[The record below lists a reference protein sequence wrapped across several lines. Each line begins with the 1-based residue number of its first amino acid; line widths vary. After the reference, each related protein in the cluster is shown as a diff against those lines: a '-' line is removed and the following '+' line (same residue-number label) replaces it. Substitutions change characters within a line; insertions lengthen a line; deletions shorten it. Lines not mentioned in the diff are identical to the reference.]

1 MALRRRDWTD
11 LFLQIINFYVIAAG
25 IEQLIWNEK
34 AFSYI
39 AYINV
44 LYIPLIVF
52 LKLTRNIVKSNIA
65 VLLMQFME
73 TIAYSVCII
82 GILNYFVSD
91 NFNTNVY
98 VSSAICFALA
108 VYIMDRR
115 LKKSYIDGEH
125 IPKIMIAVP
134 MVMYIYSSWQK
145 TINVRI
151 MWLALFV
158 VTFVLFINYN
168 FEDRLCQLL
177 YSDEYEDEF
186 PYRQAD
192 LTVSLVKDGIC
203 VTTFVMLFIILVPL
217 MNVTG
222 NLRANIR
229 NTNTSIHDTFSEDYE
244 MIDNPADE
252 EEETVDYEASDN
264 ITGDEEVVIVSCKT
278 GGEKIHFNKYAKYA
292 VASVIAVLAVIVVVV
307 SVKKRLLALKGSYI
321 FKQDL
326 YEDII
331 RVNSEEKAGE
341 QPDTTQEKAGVEEVM
356 NNEIID
362 RIRENIAKVIVGKE
376 NVIDY
381 YLTALLAQGHILVE
395 DVPGTGKTKLS
406 KAFAISTGM
415 DFSRIQF
422 TADMLPADITGLR
435 FYNSKEADF
444 RIRKG
449 PIFSNIVLADEI
461 NRATPKAQSALLEC
475 MEEGQVTIDGNSFVL
490 EKPFMVIATQNQ
502 IETAGT
508 FVLPEAQLD
517 RFMLKINMGYPSPD
531 DEMKIID
538 KYYNS
543 DPLDELE
550 HVCTRQ
556 DIIRMINEA
565 GLVTAD
571 DEVRRYVVKLVNE
584 TRNNSKIAIG
594 ASPRATLALL
604 SAAKANAYIN
614 GKTSCSIDDVKNM
627 SVPVLAHRIKLKPKN
642 LTGQL
647 RSEEVINNI
656 VWN

>member
-11 LFLQIINFYVIAAG
+11 LLLQIISFYVMATGAG
-25 IEQLIWNEK
+25 QLIWNGR
-34 AFSYI
+34 ALSYI
-39 AYINV
+39 ICINV
-44 LYIPLIVF
+44 LFIPLIVF
-52 LKLTRNIVKSNIA
+52 LKMTRKMIKSNVS

-73 TIAYSVCII
+73 IIVYSMCII
-82 GILNYFVSD
+82 GILSFFVS
-91 NFNTNVY
+91 NSFNRNIY
-98 VSSAICFALA
+98 VSSAICFAFA
-108 VYIMDRR
+108 VYITDRK
-115 LKKSYIDGEH
+115 LKKTDINGEH
-125 IPKIMIAVP
+125 ISEIIIAVP
-134 MVMYIYSSWQK
+134 AVMYIYSSWQGL
-145 TINVRI
+145 NSVRI
-151 MWLALFV
+151 MWLALSV
-158 VTFVLFINYN
+158 VTFVLFINYH
-168 FEDRLCQLL
+168 FEDRLCRLL
-177 YSDEYEDEF
+177 FSDEYDDGF

-217 MNVTG
+217 MKLSG
-222 NLRANIR
+222 NLRVNIR
-229 NTNTSIHDTFSEDYE
+229 NSNTGIHDTFTEDYE
-244 MIDNPADE
+244 MIDNPEDE
-252 EEETVDYEASDN
+252 EKETVDYEASDN
-264 ITGDEEVVIVSCKT
+264 ITGDEEVVIVSGKT
-278 GGEKIHFNKYAKYA
+278 GREKIHFNKYAKYIA
-292 VASVIAVLAVIVVVV
+292 TSVIAVLTIIVVVV
-307 SVKKRLLALKGSYI
+307 SIKKRLLALKGSYVLE
-321 FKQDL
+321 QDS

-331 RVNSEEKAGE
+331 QVNSEEEAGG
-341 QPDTTQEKAGVEEVM
+341 QPETIQEKAGGEAVM
-356 NNEIID
+356 NNEIIE
-362 RIRENIAKVIVGKE
+362 RIRKNISKVIVGKG

-381 YLTALLAQGHILVE
+381 YLTALLAQGHVLVE

-406 KAFAISTGM
+406 KAFAMSMGM

-490 EKPFMVIATQNQ
+490 EKPFMVVATQNQ

-508 FVLPEAQLD
+508 YVLPEAQLD

-531 DEMKIID
+531 DEMEIIN

-550 HVCTRQ
+550 SVCTRQ
-556 DIIRMINEA
+556 DIIRMINKA
-565 GLVTAD
+565 ALVTAD
-571 DEVRRYVVKLVNE
+571 DEVRRYIVKLVNE
-584 TRNNSKIAIG
+584 TRNNSNIAIG

-614 GKTSCSIDDVKNM
+614 GKTSCSIDDVKNIA
-627 SVPVLAHRIKLKPKN
+627 VPVLAHRIKLKPKN

-647 RSEEVINNI
+647 SSEEVINNI

>member
-11 LFLQIINFYVIAAG
+11 LLLQIIDFYVIATG
-25 IEQLIWNEK
+25 VEQLIWNDIT
-34 AFSYI
+34 FSYI
-39 AYINV
+39 VCINV

-52 LKLTRNIVKSNIA
+52 LKLTRKAGRSNISI
-65 VLLMQFME
+65 LLMQFME
-73 TIAYSVCII
+73 IITYSVCII
-82 GILNYFVSD
+82 GILHFYVSD
-91 NFNTNVY
+91 SFNRNVY
-98 VSSAICFALA
+98 VSSAICFAMA
-108 VYIMDRR
+108 VYITDRR
-115 LKKSYIDGEH
+115 LKKPDIEGEQ
-125 IPKIMIAVP
+125 IPKLIIAVP
-134 MVMYIYSSWQK
+134 TVMYIYSSWQE
-145 TINVRI
+145 INSVRI

-158 VTFVLFINYN
+158 VTFVLLINYH
-168 FEDRLCQLL
+168 FEDRLCRILF
-177 YSDEYEDEF
+177 SDEYDDGF

-192 LTVSLVKDGIC
+192 LTVSLVKDCIC
-203 VTTFVMLFIILVPL
+203 VTTFAILLIILVPL
-217 MNVTG
+217 MKFSG
-222 NLRANIR
+222 NLRADIR
-229 NTNTSIHDTFSEDYE
+229 KSNTAVYDTFYE
-244 MIDNPADE
+244 EYEITDNSVDKGK
-252 EEETVDYEASDN
+252 ETINYEASDN
-264 ITGDEEVVIVSCKT
+264 ITGDEEVVIASGKT
-278 GGEKIHFNKYAKYA
+278 DGKKIHFNKYAKYTA
-292 VASVIAVLAVIVVVV
+292 VVAAAVLAVIVVAV
-307 SVKKRLLALKGSYI
+307 SVMKRLIALKGSYI

-331 RVNSEEKAGE
+331 QVNSEEKSGG
-341 QPDTTQEKAGVEEVM
+341 QPETTQEKAGGEAVM
-356 NNEIID
+356 NNEIIE
-362 RIRENIAKVIVGKE
+362 RIRENISRVIVGKE

-415 DFSRIQF
+415 DFQRIQF

-475 MEEGQVTIDGNSFVL
+475 MEECQVTIDGNSFML
-490 EKPFMVIATQNQ
+490 EKPFMVVATQNQ
-502 IETAGT
+502 IETVGT

-517 RFMLKINMGYPSPD
+517 RFMLKINMGYPSSD
-531 DEMKIID
+531 DELEIIN

-550 HVCTRQ
+550 PVCTRQ
-556 DIIRMINEA
+556 DIINMINKA
-565 GLVTAD
+565 GLVTTD

-584 TRNNSKIAIG
+584 TRNNSNIAIG

-604 SAAKANAYIN
+604 SAAKANAYIK
-614 GKTSCSIDDVKNM
+614 GKTSCSIDDVKNIA
-627 SVPVLAHRIKLKPKN
+627 VPVLAHRIKLKPKN
-642 LTGQL
+642 LIGQL
-647 RSEEVINNI
+647 SGEEVINNI

>member
-11 LFLQIINFYVIAAG
+11 LLLQIIDFYVIATG
-25 IEQLIWNEK
+25 VEQLIWNDIT
-34 AFSYI
+34 FSYI
-39 AYINV
+39 VCINV

-52 LKLTRNIVKSNIA
+52 LKLTRKAGRSNISI
-65 VLLMQFME
+65 LLMQFME
-73 TIAYSVCII
+73 IITYSVCII
-82 GILNYFVSD
+82 GILHFYVSD
-91 NFNTNVY
+91 FFNRNVY
-98 VSSAICFALA
+98 VSSAICFAMA
-108 VYIMDRR
+108 VYITDRR
-115 LKKSYIDGEH
+115 LKKPDIEGEH
-125 IPKIMIAVP
+125 IPKLIIAVP
-134 MVMYIYSSWQK
+134 TVMYIYSSWQE
-145 TINVRI
+145 INSVRI

-158 VTFVLFINYN
+158 VTFVLLINYH
-168 FEDRLCQLL
+168 FEDRLCRILF
-177 YSDEYEDEF
+177 SDEYDDGF

-192 LTVSLVKDGIC
+192 LTVSLVKDCIC
-203 VTTFVMLFIILVPL
+203 VTTFAILLIILVPL
-217 MNVTG
+217 MKFSG
-222 NLRANIR
+222 NLRADIR
-229 NTNTSIHDTFSEDYE
+229 KSNTAVYDTFYE
-244 MIDNPADE
+244 EYEITDNSVDKGK
-252 EEETVDYEASDN
+252 ETINYEASDN
-264 ITGDEEVVIVSCKT
+264 ITGDEEVVIASGKT
-278 GGEKIHFNKYAKYA
+278 DGKKIHFNKYAKYTA
-292 VASVIAVLAVIVVVV
+292 VVAAAVLAVIVVAV
-307 SVKKRLLALKGSYI
+307 SVMKRLIALKGSYI

-331 RVNSEEKAGE
+331 QVNSEEKSGG
-341 QPDTTQEKAGVEEVM
+341 QPETTQEKAGGEAVM
-356 NNEIID
+356 NNEIIE
-362 RIRENIAKVIVGKE
+362 RIRENISRVIVGKE

-415 DFSRIQF
+415 DFQRIQF

-475 MEEGQVTIDGNSFVL
+475 MEECQVTIDGNSFML
-490 EKPFMVIATQNQ
+490 EKPFMVVATQNQ
-502 IETAGT
+502 IETVGT

-517 RFMLKINMGYPSPD
+517 RFMLKINMGYPSSD
-531 DEMKIID
+531 DELEIIN

-550 HVCTRQ
+550 PVCTRQ
-556 DIIRMINEA
+556 DIINMINKA
-565 GLVTAD
+565 GLVTTD

-584 TRNNSKIAIG
+584 TRNNSNIAIG

-604 SAAKANAYIN
+604 SAAKANAYIK
-614 GKTSCSIDDVKNM
+614 GKTSCSIDDVKNIA
-627 SVPVLAHRIKLKPKN
+627 VPVLAHRIKLKPKN
-642 LTGQL
+642 LIGQL
-647 RSEEVINNI
+647 SGEEVINNI

>member
-11 LFLQIINFYVIAAG
+11 LLLQIIDFYVIATG
-25 IEQLIWNEK
+25 VEQLIWNDIT
-34 AFSYI
+34 FSYI
-39 AYINV
+39 VCINV

-52 LKLTRNIVKSNIA
+52 LKLTRKAGRSNISI
-65 VLLMQFME
+65 LLMQFME
-73 TIAYSVCII
+73 IITYSVCII
-82 GILNYFVSD
+82 GILHFYVSD
-91 NFNTNVY
+91 SFNRNVY
-98 VSSAICFALA
+98 VSSAICFAMA
-108 VYIMDRR
+108 VYITDRR
-115 LKKSYIDGEH
+115 LKKPDIEGEH
-125 IPKIMIAVP
+125 IPKLIIAVP
-134 MVMYIYSSWQK
+134 TVMYIYSSWQE
-145 TINVRI
+145 INSVRI

-158 VTFVLFINYN
+158 VTFVLLINYH
-168 FEDRLCQLL
+168 FEDRLCRILF
-177 YSDEYEDEF
+177 SDEYDDGF

-192 LTVSLVKDGIC
+192 LTVSLVKDCIC
-203 VTTFVMLFIILVPL
+203 VTTFAILLIILVPL
-217 MNVTG
+217 MKFSG
-222 NLRANIR
+222 NLRADIR
-229 NTNTSIHDTFSEDYE
+229 KSNTAVYDTFYE
-244 MIDNPADE
+244 EYEITDNSVDKGK
-252 EEETVDYEASDN
+252 ETINYEASDN
-264 ITGDEEVVIVSCKT
+264 ITGDEEVVIASGKT
-278 GGEKIHFNKYAKYA
+278 DGKKIHFNKYAKYTA
-292 VASVIAVLAVIVVVV
+292 VVAAAVLAVIVVAV
-307 SVKKRLLALKGSYI
+307 SVMKRLIALKGSYI

-331 RVNSEEKAGE
+331 QVNSEEKSGG
-341 QPDTTQEKAGVEEVM
+341 QPETTQEKAGGEAVM
-356 NNEIID
+356 NNEIIE
-362 RIRENIAKVIVGKE
+362 RIRENIFRVIVGKE

-415 DFSRIQF
+415 DFQRIQF

-475 MEEGQVTIDGNSFVL
+475 MEECQVTIDGNSFML
-490 EKPFMVIATQNQ
+490 EKPFMVVATQNQ

-531 DEMKIID
+531 DEMEIIN

-550 HVCTRQ
+550 PVCTRQ
-556 DIIRMINEA
+556 DIICMINKA
-565 GLVTAD
+565 ALVTAD
-571 DEVRRYVVKLVNE
+571 DEVRRYIVKLVNE
-584 TRNNSKIAIG
+584 TRNNSNIAIG

-604 SAAKANAYIN
+604 SAAKANAYIK
-614 GKTSCSIDDVKNM
+614 GKTSCSIDDVKNIA
-627 SVPVLAHRIKLKPKN
+627 VPVLAHRIKLKPKN
-642 LTGQL
+642 LIGQL
-647 RSEEVINNI
+647 SGEEVINNI

>member
-1 MALRRRDWTD
+1 LALRRRDWTD
-11 LFLQIINFYVIAAG
+11 LFLQIISFYVIAAG
-25 IEQLIWNEK
+25 IEQFIWNGRK
-34 AFSYI
+34 FSHI

-65 VLLMQFME
+65 VLVVQFIE
-73 TIAYSVCII
+73 TVVYSVCVI
-82 GILNYFVSD
+82 GIVNFFVSD
-91 NFNTNVY
+91 SFNRNVY

-108 VYIMDRR
+108 MYITDRR
-115 LKKSYIDGEH
+115 LKKSDIDGEH
-125 IPKIMIAVP
+125 IPKIIIAVP
-134 MVMYIYSSWQK
+134 MVMYVYSSWQG
-145 TINVRI
+145 INNVRI

-158 VTFVLFINYN
+158 VTFVLFINYH

-177 YSDEYEDEF
+177 FLDEYDDGF

-203 VTTFVMLFIILVPL
+203 ITTFVMLLIILVPL

-222 NLRANIR
+222 NLRVNIR
-229 NTNTSIHDTFSEDYE
+229 NSNTVIYDTFIEDYE
-244 MIDNPADE
+244 RIDNPADE
-252 EEETVDYEASDN
+252 EKETVDYEASDN
-264 ITGDEEVVIVSCKT
+264 ITGDEEVVIASGKT
-278 GGEKIHFNKYAKYA
+278 DREKIHFNQYTKYA
-292 VASVIAVLAVIVVVV
+292 VASVIAVLTVIVVVV

-321 FKQDL
+321 FKQDS

-331 RVNSEEKAGE
+331 QVNSEEKAGG
-341 QPDTTQEKAGVEEVM
+341 QPETTQEKAGGEAVM
-356 NNEIID
+356 NNEIIE

-406 KAFAISTGM
+406 KTFAISTGL

-444 RIRKG
+444 RIKKG

-461 NRATPKAQSALLEC
+461 NRTTPKAQSALLEC

-508 FVLPEAQLD
+508 FMLPEAQLD

-531 DEMKIID
+531 DEMEIIN
-538 KYYNS
+538 KYYSS

-550 HVCTRQ
+550 SVCTRQ
-556 DIIRMINEA
+556 DIIHMINEA
-565 GLVTAD
+565 GLVMAD
-571 DEVRRYVVKLVNE
+571 DEVRRYIVKLVNE

-614 GKTSCSIDDVKNM
+614 GKTSCSIDNVKNM
-627 SVPVLAHRIKLKPKN
+627 AVPVLAHRIKLKPKS

-647 RSEEVINNI
+647 SSEEVINSI

>member
-11 LFLQIINFYVIAAG
+11 LFLQIISFYVIVAG
-25 IEQLIWNEK
+25 IEQFIWNGRK
-34 AFSYI
+34 FSHI

-65 VLLMQFME
+65 VLVVQFIE
-73 TIAYSVCII
+73 TVVYSVCVI
-82 GILNYFVSD
+82 GIVNFFVSD
-91 NFNTNVY
+91 SFNRNVY

-108 VYIMDRR
+108 MYITDRR
-115 LKKSYIDGEH
+115 LKKSDIDGEH
-125 IPKIMIAVP
+125 IPKIIIAVP
-134 MVMYIYSSWQK
+134 MVMYVYSSWQG
-145 TINVRI
+145 INNVRI

-158 VTFVLFINYN
+158 VTFVLFINYH

-177 YSDEYEDEF
+177 FLDEYDDGF

-203 VTTFVMLFIILVPL
+203 ITTFVMLLIILVPL
-217 MNVTG
+217 MNVMG
-222 NLRANIR
+222 NLRVNIR
-229 NTNTSIHDTFSEDYE
+229 NSNTVIYDTFIEDYE
-244 MIDNPADE
+244 RIDNPADE
-252 EEETVDYEASDN
+252 EKETVDYEASDN
-264 ITGDEEVVIVSCKT
+264 ITGDEDVVIASGKT
-278 GGEKIHFNKYAKYA
+278 DREKMHFNKYTKYA
-292 VASVIAVLAVIVVVV
+292 VASVIAVLTVIVVVV

-321 FKQDL
+321 FKQDS

-331 RVNSEEKAGE
+331 QVNREEKAGG
-341 QPDTTQEKAGVEEVM
+341 QPETTQEKAGEEEVM

-362 RIRENIAKVIVGKE
+362 RIRENISKVIVGKE

-406 KAFAISTGM
+406 KAFAISTGL

-449 PIFSNIVLADEI
+449 PIFSSVVLADEI

-508 FVLPEAQLD
+508 FMLPEAQLD

-531 DEMKIID
+531 DEMEIIN

-550 HVCTRQ
+550 SVCTRQ
-556 DIIRMINEA
+556 DIIHMINEA
-565 GLVTAD
+565 GLVMAD
-571 DEVRRYVVKLVNE
+571 DEVRRYIVKLVNE

-614 GKTSCSIDDVKNM
+614 GKTSCSIDNVKNM
-627 SVPVLAHRIKLKPKN
+627 AVPVLAHRIKLKPKS

-647 RSEEVINNI
+647 SSEEVINSI

>member
-11 LFLQIINFYVIAAG
+11 LLLQIIDFYVIATG
-25 IEQLIWNEK
+25 VEQLIWNDIT
-34 AFSYI
+34 FSYI
-39 AYINV
+39 VCINV

-52 LKLTRNIVKSNIA
+52 LKLTRKAGRSNISI
-65 VLLMQFME
+65 LLMQFME
-73 TIAYSVCII
+73 IITYSVCII
-82 GILNYFVSD
+82 GILHFYVSD
-91 NFNTNVY
+91 SFNRNVY
-98 VSSAICFALA
+98 VSSAICFAMA
-108 VYIMDRR
+108 VYITDRR
-115 LKKSYIDGEH
+115 LKKPDIEGEH
-125 IPKIMIAVP
+125 IPKLIIAVP
-134 MVMYIYSSWQK
+134 TVMYIYSSWQE
-145 TINVRI
+145 INSVRI

-158 VTFVLFINYN
+158 VTFVLLINYH
-168 FEDRLCQLL
+168 FEDRLCRILF
-177 YSDEYEDEF
+177 SDEYDDGF

-192 LTVSLVKDGIC
+192 LTVSLVKDCIC
-203 VTTFVMLFIILVPL
+203 VTTFAILLIILVPL
-217 MNVTG
+217 MKFSG
-222 NLRANIR
+222 NLRADIR
-229 NTNTSIHDTFSEDYE
+229 KSNTAVYDTFYE
-244 MIDNPADE
+244 EYEITDNSVDKGK
-252 EEETVDYEASDN
+252 ETINYEASDN
-264 ITGDEEVVIVSCKT
+264 ITGDEEVVIASGKT
-278 GGEKIHFNKYAKYA
+278 DGKKIHFNKYAKYTA
-292 VASVIAVLAVIVVVV
+292 VVAAAVLAVIVVAV
-307 SVKKRLLALKGSYI
+307 SVMKRLIALKGSYI

-331 RVNSEEKAGE
+331 QVNSEEKSGG
-341 QPDTTQEKAGVEEVM
+341 QPETTQEKAGGEAVM
-356 NNEIID
+356 NNEIIE
-362 RIRENIAKVIVGKE
+362 RIRENISRVIVGKE

-415 DFSRIQF
+415 YFQRIQF

-475 MEEGQVTIDGNSFVL
+475 MEECQVTIDGNSFML
-490 EKPFMVIATQNQ
+490 EKPFMVVATQNQ
-502 IETAGT
+502 IETVGT

-517 RFMLKINMGYPSPD
+517 RFMLKINMGYPSSD
-531 DEMKIID
+531 DELEIIN

-550 HVCTRQ
+550 PVCTRQ
-556 DIIRMINEA
+556 DIINMINKA
-565 GLVTAD
+565 GLVTTD

-584 TRNNSKIAIG
+584 TRNNSNIAIG

-604 SAAKANAYIN
+604 SAAKANAYIK
-614 GKTSCSIDDVKNM
+614 GKTSCSIDDVKNIA
-627 SVPVLAHRIKLKPKN
+627 VPVLAHRIKLKPKN
-642 LTGQL
+642 LIGQL
-647 RSEEVINNI
+647 SGEEVINNI